1 MDRKLTKTEALEL
14 LTPVVDNEVSAEER
28 DAFLEYI
35 ANDEELKHEYESM
48 KRIKTLISNRCPS
61 AKAPDSLKKFLSD
74 FCSSYISASDTS
86 ATYDIDSKKS
96 VSGQKQQHDNTA
108 SAEDSKWWYY
118 AAAAI
123 VVFTI
128 SIWGFLNYGSS
139 AVENPTYNIEEYAYQ
154 HFMKHDGELVPP
166 TISTASLGSAEIE
179 LAQNYNMSM
188 TIPEL
193 DKAEFKGVV
202 YEEFVP
208 DFKAPMLEYY
218 VPAENQFIYIFA
230 FNIDKMEQFGQLVRN
245 QEAVKK
251 CTKSRDF
258 HIRNVNGKHVVSW
271 KWNNIWYAA
280 ISNHDGNTLA
290 SLVKPLA
297 YEPSED

>member
-1 MDRKLTKTEALEL
+1 MDRKLTKSEALEL

-35 ANDEELKHEYESM
+35 ADDKNLKQEYESM
-48 KRIKTLISNRCPS
+48 KRVKALMADRCPC
-61 AKAPDSLKKFLSD
+61 AKAPESLKDFLSSY
-74 FCSSYISASDTS
+74 CSSTSVDEISRKNSVTQQEQ
-86 ATYDIDSKKS
+86 TEPS
-96 VSGQKQQHDNTA
+96 VSSAQQSN
-108 SAEDSKWWYY
+108 WWYY
-118 AAAAI
+118 AAAAV

-128 SIWGFLNYGSS
+128 SVWSFLNYGSS

-154 HFMKHDGELVPP
+154 HFMKHGGKLVPP

-218 VPAENQFIYIFA
+218 VPGEDQFIYIFA
-230 FNIDKMEQFGQLVRN
+230 FNIDEIEQFGQLVRN
-245 QEAVKK
+245 QEAVKT

-297 YEPSED
+297 YEPSKD

>member
-1 MDRKLTKTEALEL
+1 MDRKLTKSEALEL

-28 DAFLEYI
+28 DAFLKYI
-35 ANDEELKHEYESM
+35 AHDEDLKQEFESM
-48 KRIKTLISNRCPS
+48 KQIKALMADRCPC
-61 AKAPDSLKKFLSD
+61 AKAPDSLKDFLSD
-74 FCSSYISASDTS
+74 YCSSDTE
-86 ATYDIDSKKS
+86 TPPVYDIPSKKS
-96 VSGQKQQHDNTA
+96 LSQQEQPKTSVS
-108 SAEDSKWWYY
+108 SAEYSKWWYY

-123 VVFTI
+123 VVFTV
-128 SIWGFLNYGSS
+128 SVWSFLNYGSS
-139 AVENPTYNIEEYAYQ
+139 VVESPTYNIEEYAYQ
-154 HFMKHDGELVPP
+154 HFMKHDGKLVPP

-179 LAQNYNMSM
+179 LAQNYDMSM

-218 VPAENQFIYIFA
+218 VPGEDQFIYIFA
-230 FNIDKMEQFGQLVRN
+230 FNIDKIEQFGQLVRN
-245 QEAVKK
+245 QEAVKT

-258 HIRNVNGKHVVSW
+258 HVRNINGKHVVSW

-297 YEPSED
+297 YEHSED

>member
-28 DAFLEYI
+28 EAFLDYI
-35 ANDEELKHEYESM
+35 AGDEDLKHEYESM
-48 KRIKTLISNRCPS
+48 KRIKTLMGDRCPC
-61 AKAPDSLKKFLSD
+61 AKAPDSLKEFLSAY
-74 FCSSYISASDTS
+74 CSSEPPASDNPPI
-86 ATYDIDSKKS
+86 YDINKKS
-96 VSGQKQQHDNTA
+96 VSQREQSNA
-108 SAEDSKWWYY
+108 SGSSTENSKWGYY
-118 AAAAI
+118 AAAAL
-123 VVFTI
+123 VVVAI
-128 SIWGFLNYGSS
+128 SAWSFFNYGNLE
-139 AVENPTYNIEEYAYQ
+139 VENPTYNIEEYAYQ
-154 HFMKHDGELVPP
+154 HFMKHDGRLVPP
-166 TISTASLGSAEIE
+166 TISTANLGSAEIE
-179 LAQNYNMSM
+179 LAQNYDISM
-188 TIPEL
+188 TVPEL

-218 VPAENQFIYIFA
+218 LPGEDQFIYIFA
-230 FNIDKMEQFGQLVRN
+230 FNINEIEQFGQLVRN
-245 QEAVKK
+245 QEAVNT

-258 HIRNVNGKHVVSW
+258 HIRNINGKHVVSW

-297 YEPSED
+297 YNPSED

>member
-1 MDRKLTKTEALEL
+1 MDRKLTKSEALEL

-28 DAFLEYI
+28 DAFLEFI
-35 ANDEELKHEYESM
+35 AHDEDLKQEFESM
-48 KRIKTLISNRCPS
+48 KQIKALMADRCPC
-61 AKAPDSLKKFLSD
+61 AKAPESLKDFLSD
-74 FCSSYISASDTS
+74 YCSSDTE
-86 ATYDIDSKKS
+86 TPVYDIPNKKS
-96 VSGQKQQHDNTA
+96 LSQQEQPNNSVS
-108 SAEDSKWWYY
+108 SAEYSKWWYY

-123 VVFTI
+123 VVFTV
-128 SIWGFLNYGSS
+128 SVWSFLNYGSS
-139 AVENPTYNIEEYAYQ
+139 VVESPRYNIEEYAYQ
-154 HFMKHDGELVPP
+154 HFMKHDGKLVPP

-179 LAQNYNMSM
+179 LAQNYDMSM

-218 VPAENQFIYIFA
+218 VPGEDQFIYIFA
-230 FNIDKMEQFGQLVRN
+230 FNIDKIEQFGQLVRN
-245 QEAVKK
+245 QEAVKT

-258 HIRNVNGKHVVSW
+258 HVRNINGKHVVSW

-297 YEPSED
+297 YEHSED

>member
-1 MDRKLTKTEALEL
+1 MDRKLTKSEALEL

-35 ANDEELKHEYESM
+35 AHDEDLKQEFESM
-48 KRIKTLISNRCPS
+48 KQIKALMADRCPC
-61 AKAPDSLKKFLSD
+61 AKAPESLKDFLSD
-74 FCSSYISASDTS
+74 CCSSDTE
-86 ATYDIDSKKS
+86 TPVYDIPSKKS
-96 VSGQKQQHDNTA
+96 LSQQEQPNTSVS
-108 SAEDSKWWYY
+108 SAEYSKWWYY

-123 VVFTI
+123 VVFTV
-128 SIWGFLNYGSS
+128 SVWSFLNYGSS
-139 AVENPTYNIEEYAYQ
+139 VVESPTYNIEEYAYQ
-154 HFMKHDGELVPP
+154 HFMKHDGKLVPP

-179 LAQNYNMSM
+179 LAQNYDMSM

-218 VPAENQFIYIFA
+218 VPGEDQFIYIFA
-230 FNIDKMEQFGQLVRN
+230 FNIDKIEQFGQLVRN
-245 QEAVKK
+245 QEAVKT

-258 HIRNVNGKHVVSW
+258 HVRNINGKHVVSW

-297 YEPSED
+297 YEHSED

>member
-14 LTPVVDNEVSAEER
+14 LTPVVDDEVNTEER
-28 DAFLEYI
+28 EAFLEYI
-35 ANDEELKHEYESM
+35 ADDEELKSEFESM
-48 KRIKTLISNRCPS
+48 KRIKAIMSNRCPS
-61 AKAPDSLKKFLSD
+61 AKAPQSLKNFLSD
-74 FCSSYISASDTS
+74 FCSPDTSLSETTQVYNINSKTSASEQEQTNPN
-86 ATYDIDSKKS
+86 
-96 VSGQKQQHDNTA
+96 VSGA
-108 SAEDSKWWYY
+108 RDSKWWYY

-123 VVFTI
+123 FIFAI
-128 SIWGFLNYGSS
+128 SLWGFLNYNSS
-139 AVENPTYNIEEYAYQ
+139 TVENPTYNIEEYAYQ
-154 HFMKHDGELVPP
+154 HFMKHDGQLVPP

-179 LAQNYNMSM
+179 LAQNYDMSM

-218 VPAENQFIYIFA
+218 VPGENQFIYIFA
-230 FNIDKMEQFGQLVRN
+230 FNINKIEQFGQLVRN
-245 QEAVKK
+245 QEAVKS

-258 HIRNVNGKHVVSW
+258 HIRNINGKHVVSW

-297 YEPSED
+297 YNPGED